1 MLHSKYVMYMGI
13 IVPDT
18 YYVLYFET
26 PTYHITILSTRKTIF
41 MAGKEDSP
49 NSRRCCNWAWMV
61 TTGEGWVKLIETVTT
76 FLAAVLTLSYEF
88 YRYRTGYKYQIG
100 IATCAFVFLVLYII
114 FRSLRCFEKVP
125 PMLGMIGYFL
135 LSVTLFVGSGIV
147 YHDGNIYMKGEVM
160 IGSGICGFIAAS
172 LFFFEAIYY
181 LFVFVSRRSPPRH
194 DYGETLTREKHGPA
208 AV

>member
-1 MLHSKYVMYMGI
+1 MLHSKYVMYLGI
-13 IVPDT
+13 IVPNT
-18 YYVLYFET
+18 YCVLCFET

-41 MAGKEDSP
+41 MADREDSP
-49 NSRRCCNWAWMV
+49 NSRRCCNWAWML
-61 TTGEGWVKLIETVTT
+61 TTVEGWVKLIETVAT
-76 FLAAVLTLSYEF
+76 FLAAVLTRSFAYYSAKME
-88 YRYRTGYKYQIG
+88 YKYQVG
-100 IATCAFVFLVLYII
+100 VATCACILVFLHII
-114 FRSLRCFEKVP
+114 IRSLRCFEKVLP
-125 PMLGMIGYFL
+125 LLGMIGCFL